1 MKNPITLFKLSC
13 IVSDIETISGHTLD
27 ALVFS
32 NTYYIIN
39 TSVAQKRDYTNRV
52 NHMMYDA
59 EAAFVVEYD
68 RIRIV
73 KNLRDGGLANI
84 FEKYGLVND
93 TVDIYG

>member
-1 MKNPITLFKLSC
+1 
-13 IVSDIETISGHTLD
+13 
-27 ALVFS
+27 
-32 NTYYIIN
+32 
-39 TSVAQKRDYTNRV
+39 
-52 NHMMYDA
+52 MMYDA